1 MVSKGA
7 NLKIANILISDVW
20 GDVSPEALERGIG
33 GREGAMIYLSREWAK
48 QGHEVTNFVNTE
60 ESSRFHEAY
69 IYNDVFIEDK
79 PLYAPGYHEYIP
91 LNITKPILANFPY
104 DVAIA
109 WECPTVFEDYRI
121 LNNIKLKICEMQV
134 CHFSLTEKEAAANY
148 CDYVAALSPWHR
160 EFLMHQG
167 LEMDDDEVIV
177 FPNGVDI
184 SRYPEPEYG
193 FKFTDDP
200 KFVYSSSPDRGLWG
214 LLEIWPMIRKDFPRA
229 TLKVGYGAQKWI
241 DFNKWS
247 HGRQGEMGVE
257 IERLLKQDGVED
269 IGKIGQ
275 DELSKLQI
283 ESDAWLY
290 PLDAMNA
297 TESGCITAVE
307 NAAAGNPIIT
317 TECDCMPT
325 EFGRIGRIVD
335 MPWNPE
341 EYYKA
346 VKDVLTDEQYYTNLQ
361 RKGRAFAEGRDWSI
375 IAEQWTELFKQH
387 ASEASD
393 PSYISSSALQTLA
406 V

>member
-1 MVSKGA
+1 M
-7 NLKIANILISDVW
+7 KIANILISDVW
-20 GDVSPEALERGIG
+20 GDVTPDALERGIG
-33 GREGAMIYLSREWAK
+33 GREGAMIYLAREWARA
-48 QGHEVTNFVNTE
+48 GHEVTNFVNTE
-60 ESSRFHEAY
+60 QSARFVEEPIRERGGGVIA
-69 IYNDVFIEDK
+69 
-79 PLYAPGYHEYIP
+79 GYHEYVP
-91 LNITKPILANFPY
+91 LNLTKPMLANFPW

-109 WECPTVFEDYRI
+109 WECPTAFEDHRI
-121 LNNIKLKICEMQV
+121 LNNTKLRICEMQV
-134 CHFSLTEKEAAANY
+134 CHFSLPEKEAAATY

-167 LEMDDDEVIV
+167 LELDEDEVVV

-184 SRYPEPEYG
+184 SRYPDLDYG
-193 FKFTDDP
+193 RKFTDDP

-214 LLEIWPMIRKDFPRA
+214 VLQIWPMIRKDFPKA

-247 HGRQGEMGVE
+247 HGRQGEMAVE
-257 IERLLKQDGVED
+257 IERLLKQPGVED

-317 TECDCMPT
+317 TDCDCMPT
-325 EFGRIGRIVD
+325 EFGKIGRIVE
-335 MPWNPE
+335 MPFNPE

-346 VKDVLTDEQYYTNLQ
+346 VKDVLTDETYYTTLQ
-361 RKGRAFAEGRDWSI
+361 RRGREFAEGRDWSI
-375 IAEQWTELFKQH
+375 IAQNWLDLFKRH
-387 ASEASD
+387 VSEASD
-393 PSYISSSALQTLA
+393 PSYNASSEQLTLT

>member
-1 MVSKGA
+1 M
-7 NLKIANILISDVW
+7 KIANILISDVW

-33 GREGAMIYLSREWAK
+33 GREGAMIYLAREWARA
-48 QGHEVTNFVNTE
+48 GHEVSNFVNVE
-60 ESSRFHEAY
+60 ESSRFHPIGQTAY
-69 IYNDVFIEDK
+69 GQFKEHSSV
-79 PLYAPGYHEYIP
+79 PLFKDSEGYHEYVP
-91 LNITKPILANFPY
+91 LNLTKPMLANFPW

-109 WECPTVFEDYRI
+109 WECPTVFEDHRI
-121 LNNIKLKICEMQV
+121 LNNTKLRICEMQV
-134 CHFSLTEKEAAANY
+134 CHFSLVEKEAANNY

-160 EFLMHQG
+160 EFLIHQG
-167 LEMDDDEVIV
+167 LELEEEEVVV

-193 FKFTDDP
+193 RKFTDNP

-214 LLEIWPMIRKDFPRA
+214 ILQIWPMLREDFPKA

-247 HGRQGEMGVE
+247 HGRQGEMAVE
-257 IERLLKQDGVED
+257 IERLLKQPGVED

-283 ESDAWLY
+283 EADAWLY

-317 TECDCMPT
+317 TDCDCMPT
-325 EFGRIGRIVD
+325 EFGSIGRIVD

-341 EYYKA
+341 EYYNA
-346 VKDVLTDEQYYTNLQ
+346 VKDVLTDETYYTNLQ
-361 RKGRAFAEGRDWSI
+361 RRGRKFAEGRDWSI
-375 IAEQWTELFKQH
+375 IANQWLDLFKQ
-387 ASEASD
+387 
-393 PSYISSSALQTLA
+393 Y